1 MSDVNQKSLSS
12 RALPAVIS
20 PNTYGPDRSSRY
32 GEKAN
37 QPYGNW
43 RHNLAD
49 EGTYFVFHNVTVDSA
64 TTVAGHPAP
73 VVADIDATFTK
84 PLVFCRNTD
93 AITSTKRVYMDYIE
107 IEVVTAAAS
116 GTDALWAAELDTGA
130 TRYSSG
136 TVETAT
142 VVNPNMQS
150 AATSVLTTFL
160 GPVVVGAESANAR
173 YLGHGKVRVAI
184 EFTGDKLVFAFGSDP
199 RTNNIVLGAATHSII
214 NLPPVVLGPT
224 DQFMLALAGVST
236 GTAGVYK
243 IRGAYWER

>member
-32 GEKAN
+32 GEKAV

-49 EGTYFVFHNVTVDSA
+49 EGTYFTWHNVTVDSA
-64 TTVAGHPAP
+64 TTVVGHAAP

-84 PLVFCRNTD
+84 PLIFMRNTD
-93 AITSTKRVYMDYIE
+93 AITSTKRVYLDWIE
-107 IEVVTAAAS
+107 IEVVTAAAN
-116 GTDALWAAELDTGA
+116 GTDALWADELDTGA

-136 TVETAT
+136 SGETAT

-150 AATSVLTTFL
+150 TATSVMTTFL

-173 YLGHGKVRVAI
+173 YLGHGKLRVAI
-184 EFTGDKLVFAFGSDP
+184 EFTGDRVTFVYGGDP
-199 RTNNIVLGAATHSII
+199 RTNNIVLGAATHSIV
-214 NLPPVVLGPT
+214 NRPPVILGPT
-224 DQFMLALAGVST
+224 DQYMLALAGVST
-236 GTAGVYK
+236 NTAGVYK
-243 IRGAYWER
+243 IRGCYYER